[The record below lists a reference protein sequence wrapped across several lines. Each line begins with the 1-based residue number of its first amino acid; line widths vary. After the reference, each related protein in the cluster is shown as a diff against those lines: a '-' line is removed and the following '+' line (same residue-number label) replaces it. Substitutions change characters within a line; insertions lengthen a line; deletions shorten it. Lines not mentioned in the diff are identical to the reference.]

1 MGENPSC
8 LDKIKYSTVLTNL
21 ATLYYKQKSE
31 DLEHALLLS
40 ERALKI
46 RLEELPETDPLV
58 QVSYELNAEIN
69 FKLGK
74 LNQAYFD
81 YEKAIKISKQLGSPS
96 IKLILKNASI
106 KKKL

>member
-1 MGENPSC
+1 MGENPLC

-46 RLEELPETDPLV
+46 RLEELPGTDPLV
-58 QVSYELNAEIN
+58 
-69 FKLGK
+69 
-74 LNQAYFD
+74 
-81 YEKAIKISKQLGSPS
+81 
-96 IKLILKNASI
+96 
-106 KKKL
+106 